1 MGPLARLIQIWEY
14 TKVETAD
21 PDALPALKAPGNI
34 PAKPKG
40 RPSNAFKILS
50 GIPVSPGFHV
60 SRRDRKALNRTEN
73 RGGRREGSGRK
84 RGKRRA
90 QVWINVPLELAVKLN
105 KMPAPQRN
113 QYIGKALELLE
124 MMQPLAT
131 VPLANPR
138 HRERMS
144 VLEKARDDLR
154 RWREG
159 QKPVVPRPNAKG
171 KPKPRKKVRIT
182 MAMMRE
188 VVAEA
193 RELRQD

>member
-1 MGPLARLIQIWEY
+1 MI
-14 TKVETAD
+14 AD
-21 PDALPALKAPGNI
+21 SSLSGNS
-34 PAKPKG
+34 PQENKEAQRG

-50 GIPVSPGFHV
+50 GIPVTPGFHV
-60 SRRDRKALNRTEN
+60 NRRDRKALMRTEN
-73 RGGRREGSGRK
+73 RGGKRLGSGRK

-105 KMPAPQRN
+105 SMPSTQRN
-113 QYIGKALELLE
+113 EYIGKALELLE
-124 MMQPLAT
+124 MMQPLDT
-131 VPLANPR
+131 VPMADPH

-159 QKPVVPRPNAKG
+159 QKIPIPRPNAKG
-171 KPKPRKKVRIT
+171 KPKPRKKVRVT

-188 VVAEA
+188 VVAES